1 MEEND
6 YYSMVVLIV
15 AIVFCIYLV
24 HRFFTKKHPPQK
36 IVYRAKLLFFDEDVW
51 YCRIDYGGYD
61 GRGFVS
67 LPEEGHFVG
76 EEIDVEPEGKELLET
91 FVLADSVNNP

>member
-1 MEEND
+1 MEENN

-51 YCRIDYGGYD
+51 
-61 GRGFVS
+61 
-67 LPEEGHFVG
+67 L
-76 EEIDVEPEGKELLET
+76 
-91 FVLADSVNNP
+91 